1 MAEHGEES
9 LLEKITDHFHGSDS
23 SSSDSGDERSS
34 GPSAVAA
41 AAEAANAKI
50 YRLFGRQKPLHT
62 VLGGGKPADVFLWRN
77 RKISASTLGSAT
89 AIWVLFELLEY
100 HLLTLVGHALIF
112 SLAIVFLWSTAS
124 TFISKSRPNI
134 PEISIPED
142 PVVNVALSLGHQLN
156 WLLASLR
163 EVAMGRDLKKFLI
176 IIGGL
181 WLVSIIGNCVNFLTL
196 FYIVFVALY
205 TVPVLY
211 EKYEDK
217 IDGFAEKA
225 EAEFKKHYAVVHA
238 KYLSKIPKV
247 PLKDKKL
254 Q

>member
-9 LLEKITDHFHGSDS
+9 LLEKITEHFHGSDS

-41 AAEAANAKI
+41 AAEAASAKI
-50 YRLFGRQKPLHT
+50 YRLFGREKPLHT

-77 RKISASTLGSAT
+77 RKISASTLGAAT

-100 HLLTLVGHALIF
+100 HLLTLVGHVFIL
-112 SLAIVFLWSTAS
+112 SLAIVFLWSNAS

-142 PVVNVALSLGHQLN
+142 PVVSVALSLGHQLN

-163 EVAMGRDLKKFLI
+163 EVALGRDLKKFLI

-217 IDGFAEKA
+217 IDAFAEKA
-225 EAEFKKHYAVVHA
+225 DAGFKKHYAVVHA

-247 PLKDKKL
+247 PLKDKKHH
-254 Q
+254 